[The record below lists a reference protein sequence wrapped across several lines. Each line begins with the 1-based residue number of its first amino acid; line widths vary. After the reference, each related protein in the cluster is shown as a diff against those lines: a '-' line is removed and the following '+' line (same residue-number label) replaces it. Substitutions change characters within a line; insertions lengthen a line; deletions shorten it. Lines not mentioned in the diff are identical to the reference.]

1 MELWLEWG
9 RGPIFRFAF
18 ILMALGLLRH
28 IVMTA
33 VGIIQA
39 LYRAGD
45 KTIPYKTVF
54 ITTIQWLLPVKK
66 LGNRFWYSVTSVA
79 FHVGLILTP
88 IFLLSHIDL
97 WRRGLGIY
105 WPSLPHIAADSLTLM
120 TIAAAVGL
128 LIGRLGNRESRRI
141 SRFQD
146 IALPAAIAVPF
157 ITGFLAMH
165 PAWNPLG
172 HNAAMLIHVMSA
184 NLIFIS
190 IPFTKLGHIVIL
202 PAVQLVSEVAW
213 HFPAESGADVTIA
226 LKKENLPI

>member
-45 KTIPYKTVF
+45 RTIPYKTVF

-146 IALPAAIAVPF
+146 IALPAAI
-157 ITGFLAMH
+157 GR
-165 PAWNPLG
+165 
-172 HNAAMLIHVMSA
+172 
-184 NLIFIS
+184 
-190 IPFTKLGHIVIL
+190 
-202 PAVQLVSEVAW
+202 
-213 HFPAESGADVTIA
+213 
-226 LKKENLPI
+226 